1 MSINKLKWAVRILS
15 LLLVFIAV
23 LWGFNIGLSNPF
35 NPWKAIAFAVAGIWL
50 FMFAV
55 DNLFIRFLEKPINF
69 TREAKESKYLKE
81 YDDFDLQTKPVLP
94 EVSKVTKSRKRK
106 NYTKKNVIR
115 KNKN

>member
-55 DNLFIRFLEKPINF
+55 DNLLIRFLDKPINF
-69 TREAKESKYLKE
+69 TREVKESKYLTE

-94 EVSKVTKSRKRK
+94 EVPKVTKSRKRK